1 MTMHKEAPV
10 FTHVGDLLAE
20 MLAQA
25 GVTHVFGV
33 PGGQT
38 TPLYQGIFDRR
49 PRIDH
54 VLMRDERSG
63 VYAADGYARVSGRLG
78 VCDATVGPGATNLVS
93 GLAEALNS
101 SIPVLAVVADIPR
114 SWEHRRP
121 FGNASQGFRQ
131 AETLR
136 PVCKALIRLDD
147 PEYAAATI
155 ALAIR
160 TAVSG
165 RPGPVVLEIP
175 DDVFKLPV
183 PDGPLPVVSGVCPP
197 VRPVPSPDAM
207 TAAVER
213 LAAAQRPVLLVGS
226 GAIGSAAWDEVTAV
240 AERLHA
246 PVLTTITGKG
256 VIASGH
262 PLSGGVAG
270 IFGQTSA
277 NELLDAADT
286 LLAIGTKLGQLT
298 TFSWRYPRADQTL
311 LHLDIDPAGFDQAAT
326 VTLAGDARETL
337 RALLP
342 LLPLLPATSAA
353 SDWGEAAVAR
363 ATAGWERHNARQV
376 PEPGTVDPRGVLDT
390 LNMLMRPQ
398 DVLVCDASLS
408 SGWGSAYFDIKVP
421 GRRFF
426 APRGLAG
433 LGWGGPA
440 ALGAQAALGDTG
452 RVFALIGDGAWA
464 YSFGEVE
471 SAVRR
476 ELPVVFVILNNGTLG
491 WMRHGF
497 ERGGKVLSVDF
508 TPSDFAGAA
517 RALGAFA
524 ATAGPHDDLE
534 AVFAQAV
541 RAGGP
546 ALVDTLS
553 SAVLSPVLAPPDAKQ
568 APGDVYAART

>member
-1 MTMHKEAPV
+1 MAM
-10 FTHVGDLLAE
+10 HVGDLLAE
-20 MLAQA
+20 MLMRS

-38 TPLYQGIFDRR
+38 TPLYQGIYDRR

-63 VYAADGYARVSGRLG
+63 VYAADGYARASGRMG

-101 SIPVLAVVADIPR
+101 SIPLLAVVADIPR
-114 SWEHRRP
+114 GWEHRRP

-136 PVCKALIRLDD
+136 PVSKALIRLDD
-147 PEYAAATI
+147 PEHAAATI

-165 RPGPVVLEIP
+165 RPGPVTLEIP
-175 DDVFKLPV
+175 DDVFKTQV
-183 PDGPLPVVSGVCPP
+183 PDQPIPEVSSACPP
-197 VRPVPSPDAM
+197 SRSVASGDA
-207 TAAVER
+207 
-213 LAAAQRPVLLVGS
+213 LAAAVDLLTSASRPILLVGS
-226 GAIGSAAWDEVTAV
+226 GAITSAAWDEVTAV
-240 AERLHA
+240 AERVQA
-246 PVLTTITGKG
+246 PVLTSITGKG
-256 VIASGH
+256 IIASGH

-270 IFGQTSA
+270 VFGQTGA
-277 NELLDAADT
+277 NDLLAGADT
-286 LLAIGTKLGQLT
+286 IFAIGSKLGQLT
-298 TFSWRYPRADQTL
+298 TFSWRFPRSDQTL
-311 LHLDIDPAGFDQAAT
+311 LQLDIDGGGFDQAA
-326 VTLAGDARETL
+326 VATLAGDARETL

-342 LLPLLPATSAA
+342 LLPAGARNGSG
-353 SDWGEAAVAR
+353 WGESAVTKAR
-363 ATAGWERHNARQV
+363 AGWDAYNDNVSMEAGK
-376 PEPGTVDPRGVLDT
+376 VDPRGVLDT
-390 LNMLMRPQ
+390 INMLSRPG

-408 SGWGSAYFDIKVP
+408 SGWGSAYFDIKQA
-421 GRRFF
+421 GRRFL

-440 ALGAQAALGDTG
+440 AIGAQAALGDEA

-464 YSFGEVE
+464 YSLSEAE

-476 ELPVVFVILNNGTLG
+476 DLPVIFVILNNGTLG

-508 TPSDFAGAA
+508 HPSDFAAAA
-517 RALGAFA
+517 RSFGA
-524 ATAGPHDDLE
+524 TGLTVGPDDDLE
-534 AVFAQAV
+534 AAFALAL
-541 RAGGP
+541 RMDGP
-546 ALVDTLS
+546 CVIDAHS
-553 SAVLSPVLAPPDAKQ
+553 SSTMSPVLAPPAET
-568 APGDVYAART
+568 APDPEDVYAR

>member
-38 TPLYQGIFDRR
+38 TPLYQGIYDRR

-63 VYAADGYARVSGRLG
+63 VYAADGYARASGRLG

-101 SIPVLAVVADIPR
+101 SIPMLAVVADIPR
-114 SWEHRRP
+114 GWEHRRP

-136 PVCKALIRLDD
+136 PVSKALVRLDD
-147 PEYAAATI
+147 PEHAAATI

-175 DDVFKLPV
+175 DDVFKMPV
-183 PDGPLPVVSGVCPP
+183 PDGPLPAISGACPP
-197 VRPVPSPDAM
+197 VRPVASPETLA
-207 TAAVER
+207 AAVER
-213 LAAAQRPVLLVGS
+213 LTAAQRPLLLVGS
-226 GAIGSAAWDEVTAV
+226 GAISSAAWDEVTAL
-240 AERLHA
+240 AERLQA

-270 IFGQTSA
+270 IFGQTGA

-298 TFSWRYPRADQTL
+298 TFSWRYPRAGQTL
-311 LHLDIDPAGFDQAAT
+311 LQLDIDPEGFDQAAV

-342 LLPLLPATSAA
+342 LLPTDGHTD
-353 SDWGEAAVAR
+353 DWGEAAVAR
-363 ATAGWERHNARQV
+363 ANAGWEQHNARIA

-440 ALGAQAALGDTG
+440 ALGVQAALGDSG

-508 TPSDFAGAA
+508 KPSDFAGAA
-517 RALGAFA
+517 RAFGAFA
-524 ATAGPHDDLE
+524 VTAGPDDDLE
-534 AVFAQAV
+534 AAFAQAV
-541 RAGGP
+541 RNDGP
-546 ALVDTLS
+546 ALVDALS
-553 SAVLSPVLAPPDAKQ
+553 SAVLSPVLAPPSS
-568 APGDVYAART
+568 APASGDVYAARE